1 MGSKVVL
8 ECLANGSPK
17 PRVTWLRDGVQ
28 VGSQGYSIF
37 GESNLMILS
46 VSVENAGTYTCRAS
60 ALNREEE
67 TTAKLE
73 VHCEWLLFCSALS

>member
-73 VHCEWLLFCSALS
+73 VHCEWLLFCCALS